1 MHVRPVSASLHPTRA
16 EEAAAPPPPRLA
28 PPFAGDR
35 IVLDGIAAG
44 PPRAYATSA
53 VASPASATAA
63 PFAGLDACV
72 ADATAAAL
80 AGGDG
85 PPDPAGF
92 ASLRARI
99 EDARAKLPPEYQ
111 RAVADPFLRALDRM
125 GQRGYARLLAN
136 DPDRVGD
143 AGLLLDIA
151 QAILQA
157 GAGRR
162 ARELGAFQE
171 VVDDLYD
178 GFLSSEARSGVKPP
192 DHGVAAPLVRWGSAE
207 AGPYTWPADATE
219 RFGVEAAIVSLPAA
233 NATGGL
239 LAWPALAHETAGH
252 DILSA
257 DDGMRVELS
266 KAVRDS
272 VRAAKLPESV
282 AAYWATRID
291 ETASDVMGVLDM
303 GPAAA
308 VGLIG
313 YFRGLNGAWG
323 GKPTL
328 RNVGPADDPHPA
340 DIARAYVVAE
350 TVRLLSFDGAQ
361 SWADRL
367 VAEADRDLGRI
378 RLGHTSVT
386 AKVAKASAAA
396 VAEAIVRT
404 RLEALEGRA
413 LGDIQ
418 DWRNEDEA
426 IVAALRDRF
435 HGGSPGAGR
444 WAAGAYAAHA
454 VAAGVYEAVEGTS
467 TPAEAMADMVGALAA
482 MHRKNPDWPQPRH
495 AGPAAGDMNAASR
508 TATG

>member
-1 MHVRPVSASLHPTRA
+1 MHVRSVSAPVLPSPA
-16 EEAAAPPPPRLA
+16 DGPAALPPPPPRLV
-28 PPFAGDR
+28 PPGSGDR
-35 IVLDGIAAG
+35 LVLDAR
-44 PPRAYATSA
+44 PPGASAVSA
-53 VASPASATAA
+53 VALSSRASPARF
-63 PFAGLDACV
+63 PGLDASV

-85 PPDPAGF
+85 PPDPPDF
-92 ASLRARI
+92 ASLRARLVA
-99 EDARAKLPPEYQ
+99 ARAALPPGY
-111 RAVADPFLRALDRM
+111 RDAVADPFLRALDRL
-125 GQRGYARLLAN
+125 GPRGFARLLAS
-136 DPDRVGD
+136 DPRREGD

-151 QAILQA
+151 QAVLQA
-157 GAGRR
+157 AEGHR

-178 GFLSSEARSGVKPP
+178 GFLSEEARSGAKPP
-192 DHGVAAPLVRWGSAE
+192 DHGIAAPLVRWGSAD

-219 RFGVEAAIVSLPAA
+219 RFGVEAAVVSLPAA

-257 DDGMRVELS
+257 DDGLRVERM
-266 KAVRDS
+266 KAVRDG

-323 GKPTL
+323 GKPVL
-328 RNVGPADDPHPA
+328 RNAGPAGDPHPA
-340 DIARAYVVAE
+340 DIARAYLVAE

-361 SWADRL
+361 AWADRL

-378 RLGHTSVT
+378 RLGGTPVS
-386 AKVAKASAAA
+386 AEVAKASAAA
-396 VAEAIVRT
+396 VAKAIVRT
-404 RLEALEGRA
+404 HVEALEGRA
-413 LGDIQ
+413 LGDIA

-426 IVAALRDRF
+426 VVAALRDRF
-435 HGGSPGAGR
+435 HRGTSSPGRYAS
-444 WAAGAYAAHA
+444 GAYAAHA

-467 TPAEAMADMVGALAA
+467 TPAEAMADMVAALAA
-482 MHRKNPDWPQPRH
+482 MHRKNPDWPRPERAVAA
-495 AGPAAGDMNAASR
+495 AGPGNAVGR
-508 TATG
+508 TAAA